1 MKRREFV
8 RNSILAATETL
19 LAQRMA
25 MALPGHDSLLKP
37 PFLKVDSHVPNP
49 RGLKVST
56 NRRFL
61 SAAQTG
67 QPFCL
72 LADTAWNLNA
82 LTDEEIEFYL
92 RDRASHGFNAFMFCL
107 NFSPQ
112 AAAANAYGQRAYIGA
127 DNTALNPRYF
137 EYCDSILRTAARYGL
152 YGMVYAMWA
161 GKTSGT
167 MNTYTSAQLHSIGMR
182 VGARLKDHDNV
193 ILVAGGESSPPYI
206 DPRLVDAI
214 GSGLKAGCDG
224 KHLVTVHPCGKSSC
238 SQYYSGSPWLDFY
251 MIQGS
256 SSRHGLDYD
265 MTAPVTHD
273 YNSKIVRPTM
283 VAENYYESGTTQPP
297 AEQRRSLYL
306 SVFAGAFGYAYGHD
320 ALWQMTPHAAEK
332 WMLDGWPP
340 GVSTWKDALDTRA
353 AKQLHFIK
361 DLLYSRPFFTR
372 IPDQSL
378 IVSGQG
384 QSIAD
389 RIQATRDGSYG
400 HDDATYIMAY
410 LAAPASL
417 ALNTGAIA
425 CKRLNAW
432 WFSPATGRSVPI
444 EMNFA
449 NSGKWSMEKRPGE
462 PDAVV
467 VVDSAAR
474 HYPPPARIPC
484 SPKK

>member
-82 LTDEEIEFYL
+82 LTDEEIELYL

-224 KHLVTVHPCGKSSC
+224 KHLVTVHP
-238 SQYYSGSPWLDFY
+238 
-251 MIQGS
+251 
-256 SSRHGLDYD
+256 
-265 MTAPVTHD
+265 
-273 YNSKIVRPTM
+273 
-283 VAENYYESGTTQPP
+283 
-297 AEQRRSLYL
+297 
-306 SVFAGAFGYAYGHD
+306 
-320 ALWQMTPHAAEK
+320 
-332 WMLDGWPP
+332 
-340 GVSTWKDALDTRA
+340 
-353 AKQLHFIK
+353 
-361 DLLYSRPFFTR
+361 
-372 IPDQSL
+372 
-378 IVSGQG
+378 
-384 QSIAD
+384 
-389 RIQATRDGSYG
+389 
-400 HDDATYIMAY
+400 
-410 LAAPASL
+410 
-417 ALNTGAIA
+417 
-425 CKRLNAW
+425 
-432 WFSPATGRSVPI
+432 
-444 EMNFA
+444 
-449 NSGKWSMEKRPGE
+449 
-462 PDAVV
+462 
-467 VVDSAAR
+467 
-474 HYPPPARIPC
+474 
-484 SPKK
+484 